1 MASTFQAYSGNQL
14 TGNTKKYF
22 TEVNKISND
31 IGSGALSC
39 VITGEKQWQ
48 IFSEADHFGV
58 AKTLSAGTY
67 NTAESMGMPEKG
79 ALSARHVI
87 HDQS

>member
-1 MASTFQAYSGNQL
+1 MASTFQAYSGSQL

-39 VITGEKQWQ
+39 VIAGERKWQ
-48 IFSEADHFGV
+48 IFSGAGHSNV
-58 AKTLSAGTY
+58 TSIRSAGTY
-67 NTAESMGMPEKG
+67 NTATLMGMPPEG
-79 ALSARHVI
+79 ALSA
-87 HDQS
+87 